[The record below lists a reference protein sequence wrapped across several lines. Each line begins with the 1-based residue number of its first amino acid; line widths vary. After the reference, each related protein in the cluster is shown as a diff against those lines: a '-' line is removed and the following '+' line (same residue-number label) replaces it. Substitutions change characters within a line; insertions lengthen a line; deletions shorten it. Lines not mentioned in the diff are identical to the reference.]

1 MSSANTQRRL
11 AAILAADVVGYSRLM
26 GQDEAGTLAALKALR
41 TKIIDPKVAEHSGR
55 IFNSPIFDQPGTGWK
70 WAYFTSWRTDE
81 RVYQTFRHINEAGHA
96 YLAASCAFLN
106 RVDEARVH
114 AAAAVRIAPEP
125 DDQSFCRARPFQAWR
140 RPRPSNLR
148 GPQSWAA

>member
-1 MSSANTQRRL
+1 
-11 AAILAADVVGYSRLM
+11 M

-70 WAYFTSWRTDE
+70 WTYFTSWRTDE

-106 RVDEARVH
+106 RVDEAGVH
-114 AAAAVRIAPEP
+114 AAAAVRIAPELP
-125 DDQSFCRARPFQAWR
+125 ISRFIARDPFKHGEDLDHQI
-140 RPRPSNLR
+140 SGLR
-148 GPQSWAA
+148 KAGLPE